1 MAWNDDEGGG
11 PWGKGPGDNNNPW
24 GKNRKP
30 GGGNEPDLEEI
41 IKQSQDRIKRL
52 FPNGKGNN
60 NILIVAAVGLLGL
73 WLSSGIYTVDE
84 SEEAAVLRFGKWVRT
99 ASPGWNY
106 HLPMPIETAIVQN
119 VRQVNTF
126 TNTQANTSGDVMAGE
141 GSLMLTGDEN
151 IADVQYVVN
160 WRVKNLDNFLFQA
173 SSPIS
178 TMQAGADSVVRE
190 VIAQTP
196 IAHILSEGRTEIN
209 TRLKTMLQALVDQF
223 DFGIEITQIK
233 LLKVTPPTAK
243 VMEAYLDVQRA
254 KADMERKR
262 NEAVFYRNSIVPV
275 ARGQAKKMIEDA
287 EAYKSKVVAEASG
300 ETQRFSE
307 ILAQYRANP
316 NVTRAR
322 LYYQTMGAVLGSAT
336 KIITDDASGQGIVPY
351 LPLPELK
358 KVSEQKVSEQTPGPE
373 EKK

>member
-1 MAWNDDEGGG
+1 MAWNDGEGGG
-11 PWGKGPGDNNNPW
+11 PWGKGPGNNNPW
-24 GKNRKP
+24 GNNRKP
-30 GGGNEPDLEEI
+30 SGGNEPDLEEI

-52 FPNGKGNN
+52 FPNGQGNN
-60 NILIVAAVGLLGL
+60 NFLIVAAVGLLGL

-99 ASPGWNY
+99 AGPGWNY
-106 HLPMPIETAIVQN
+106 HLPMPIETAIVKN

-160 WRVKNLDNFLFQA
+160 WRIKDLDNFLFKA

-322 LYYQTMGAVLGSAT
+322 LYYQTMGVVLGSAT
-336 KIITDDASGQGIVPY
+336 KIVTDDTSAQGIVPY

-358 KVSEQKVSEQTPGPE
+358 KVSAQSVSEQTPGPE

>member
-1 MAWNDDEGGG
+1 MAWNDGEGGG

-151 IADVQYVVN
+151 ITDVQYVVN

-358 KVSEQKVSEQTPGPE
+358 KVSEQTPSTE